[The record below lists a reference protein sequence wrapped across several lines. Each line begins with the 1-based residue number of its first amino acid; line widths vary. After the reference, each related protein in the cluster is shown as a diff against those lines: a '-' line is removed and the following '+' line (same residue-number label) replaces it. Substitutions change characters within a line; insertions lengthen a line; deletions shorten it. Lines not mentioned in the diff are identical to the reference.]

1 MFLTVTVFSYV
12 RYIDLRIIRE
22 DNLFIN
28 FLLNNKHSVK
38 KKHLSF
44 FEFLS
49 NSTLTMAQTR
59 RKTDFKLLPELYRQL
74 SIVGR

>member
-12 RYIDLRIIRE
+12 RYIDLRKIRE

-38 KKHLSF
+38 KKK
-44 FEFLS
+44 
-49 NSTLTMAQTR
+49 NT
-59 RKTDFKLLPELYRQL
+59 
-74 SIVGR
+74 